1 MDLSG
6 VMGGN
11 WTVRFRELEHFVR
24 RGLHTSRADPEDELP
39 NAELPDGEQ
48 QAALRREAA
57 RRVVT
62 ERS

>member
-1 MDLSG
+1 MDLTG
-6 VMGGN
+6 VMGGS
-11 WTVRFRELEHFVR
+11 WSVRFRELELFVR
-24 RGLHTSRADPEDELP
+24 RGLRMSREDPEDELP
-39 NAELPDGEQ
+39 HAELSDGEQ